1 MAWEKAKRLALLLC
15 AVCLVWRVTLGWSE
29 ELSGADLVQT
39 RCAMCHAP
47 QPGDKLEAIESVRK
61 TPEGWEMTLD
71 RMIRAHGLRL
81 QPEEGGKLVKYL
93 SDHYG
98 LAPAEVA
105 PYQQVLE
112 KRINAV
118 AQVDLPKT
126 VQGACVQCHSYARIA
141 LQRRTADA
149 WRRVVDMK
157 LALLTNTENV
167 TASSGLLSAEM
178 IFSATLSMS
187 FWPQNGS
194 VVS

>member
-1 MAWEKAKRLALLLC
+1 NSACFFFFIDFYRRVRLTVKVWGIECQAKDQRFLVEEKAGMGRRNAAVMAWEQAKRLALLLC
-15 AVCLVWRVTLGWSE
+15 AVSLVWRVTPGWSE
-29 ELSGADLVQT
+29 ELSGAALVQG

-112 KRINAV
+112 KRIN
-118 AQVDLPKT
+118 
-126 VQGACVQCHSYARIA
+126 
-141 LQRRTADA
+141 
-149 WRRVVDMK
+149 
-157 LALLTNTENV
+157 
-167 TASSGLLSAEM
+167 
-178 IFSATLSMS
+178 
-187 FWPQNGS
+187 
-194 VVS
+194 